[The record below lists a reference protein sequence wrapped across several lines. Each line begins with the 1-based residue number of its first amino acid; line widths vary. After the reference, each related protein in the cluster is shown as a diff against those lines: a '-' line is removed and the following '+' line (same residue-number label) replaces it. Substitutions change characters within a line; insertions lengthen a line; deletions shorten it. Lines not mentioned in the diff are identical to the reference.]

1 MSHPSDRTPEDL
13 RPALVPKAVREF
25 LSTESSGA
33 VVLFAAT
40 VVALLW
46 ANSPW
51 SSGYTSLWATDFQ
64 LSLGTF
70 SLHLDLHQLVNDGL
84 MAIFFF
90 VMGLEIK
97 RELVEGELRDPRTA
111 ALPAIAAAGG
121 MIVPALLF
129 VLFTSGT
136 GGSHGW
142 GIPMATDI
150 AFALGVVAIL
160 GRRLPSGLKLFLL
173 TLAIV
178 DDIGAIAVIAIFYSS
193 SVDLGALAWAVGGLV
208 LIVAARRLGI
218 STMLVYDPV
227 ALAVWY
233 FTHESGIHATIAGV
247 ALGLLTPAH
256 PIGARQVTREWV
268 ADLDDEPTAE
278 LVDVMTLLA
287 RRTVSAAER
296 FVHHLHP
303 FTSFVVI
310 PLFALA
316 NAGVG
321 IDTGAITGDGARV
334 ALAVVVGLVVGK
346 VLGIVAFTRVA
357 MRLRVGRLPEGMDGR
372 HLVGLAAVAGIG
384 FTVSLFVADLAY
396 PGHAELADA
405 AKLGILA
412 ASLIAAVIGGG
423 SLYLISRRA
432 RPS

>member
-1 MSHPSDRTPEDL
+1 
-13 RPALVPKAVREF
+13 
-25 LSTESSGA
+25 
-33 VVLFAAT
+33 
-40 VVALLW
+40 
-46 ANSPW
+46 
-51 SSGYTSLWATDFQ
+51 
-64 LSLGTF
+64 
-70 SLHLDLHQLVNDGL
+70 
-84 MAIFFF
+84 
-90 VMGLEIK
+90 
-97 RELVEGELRDPRTA
+97 
-111 ALPAIAAAGG
+111 

-218 STMLVYDPV
+218 TTMWVYVPV

-303 FTSFVVI
+303 FTSFVAI